1 MLIVAS
7 LIDSMFVNPRNMLL
21 QLNTSYG
28 SNMPSYGLSQK
39 KLQENEYNI
48 TLTNKHS
55 SM

>member
-21 QLNTSYG
+21 QPNTSYG

-39 KLQENEYNI
+39 NYKKTNI
-48 TLTNKHS
+48 I
-55 SM
+55 